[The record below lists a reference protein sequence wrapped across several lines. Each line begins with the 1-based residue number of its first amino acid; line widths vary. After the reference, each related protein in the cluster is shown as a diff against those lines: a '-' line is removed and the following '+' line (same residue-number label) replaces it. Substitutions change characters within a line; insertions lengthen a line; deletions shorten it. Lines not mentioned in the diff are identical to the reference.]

1 MKANVPRADV
11 TVECSFLS
19 LCDNHDYYIL
29 WNRHCPRHIANE
41 TIFVCF
47 RMFFH
52 SCHQLHWSKIRSDLI
67 VKLSKVGDRP
77 LFANLCYQ
85 KDINLTT
92 GWSLL
97 KREPGRKLK
106 AKSKSLLCLGHN
118 NGDHLLKMNHF
129 YNFPSSR
136 LCPNM
141 SLKFSLMKQIKQQ
154 WQKPKWRYFP
164 MWQKTFSEISSLSEI
179 C

>member
-19 LCDNHDYYIL
+19 LCDNHNDVIVQ
-29 WNRHCPRHIANE
+29 NRRCPWHIANE

-67 VKLSKVGDRP
+67 VKLSKVGERP
-77 LFANLCYQ
+77 L
-85 KDINLTT
+85 
-92 GWSLL
+92 LL

-141 SLKFSLMKQIKQQ
+141 SLKFSLMKQIRQQ